1 MDGTPEAERFFCWD
15 ILPLS
20 LASSGQAQVLS
31 RSRQYRTGTGT
42 GTGTGYRYISSVA
55 LRYNVNG
62 CAGARGSWGVFLLPP
77 RRVGEALV

>member
-1 MDGTPEAERFFCWD
+1 MDGTPEVERFFCWD
-15 ILPLS
+15 TLPLS

-31 RSRQYRTGTGT
+31 RSRQYR
-42 GTGTGYRYISSVA
+42 TGYRYISSVA